1 MSNGKRSKFDD
12 SQLLGQYTDRLIP
25 KGSHIHKVELFFHK
39 FNSLLVGL
47 KFFDKKGEEI
57 LSCGDYDFIDK
68 ELGEVDYRIAEREF
82 ILEDNERLI
91 GIKSNKGDSREAKH
105 YSV

>member
-47 KFFDKKGEEI
+47 KFFDKNGSLLLDCEN
-57 LSCGDYDFIDK
+57 Y
-68 ELGEVDYRIAEREF
+68 
-82 ILEDNERLI
+82 
-91 GIKSNKGDSREAKH
+91 
-105 YSV
+105 